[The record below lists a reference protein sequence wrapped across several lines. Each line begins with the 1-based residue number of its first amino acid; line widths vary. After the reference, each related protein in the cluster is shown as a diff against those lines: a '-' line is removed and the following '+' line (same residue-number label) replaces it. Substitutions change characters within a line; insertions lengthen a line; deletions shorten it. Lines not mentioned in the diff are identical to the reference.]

1 MKKATLLAIFLA
13 LFVTAT
19 SGQDNQN
26 TTLTQC
32 RDLAETG
39 NFVGPDEVL
48 VNGKVCKVSKT
59 PPPKPEP
66 PAAANQQ
73 QTLLPKPTST
83 APEANASVAS
93 PSTSASSSSSA
104 LASVATPVAV
114 PTPSPS
120 TPPPAPP
127 PPPASRVQPTSSP
140 MAQPE
145 CAKNV
150 SFGVFEN
157 GRMFV
162 AEPNWI
168 THWVQKNQKHYPS
181 ICFSQAPRA
190 GIANFLMVLSN
201 SSQSFSGFD
210 PVVHTSTTT
219 DTTPVSGSGTVTDNY
234 GGTWNYTYDGTV
246 TTTTTTTTH
255 ENAPYTLNSNS
266 LYIYTFDEHGSL
278 VSRRWKTLTT
288 KQGGDP
294 YNTLGY
300 NLGAA
305 LGAINFKSGLLKS
318 AVRDVCGSKKCD

>member
-1 MKKATLLAIFLA
+1 MKNGTLLTIFLA
-13 LFVTAT
+13 LIATAT
-19 SGQDNQN
+19 SAQDNPN

-48 VNGKVCKVSKT
+48 VSGKVCKVSKT

-66 PAAANQQ
+66 PPAANQQ
-73 QTLLPKPTST
+73 QTPLPKQAST
-83 APEANASVAS
+83 TPAANASVES
-93 PSTSASSSSSA
+93 PSTSPNSSASS

-114 PTPSPS
+114 S
-120 TPPPAPP
+120 TSPPPSASPV
-127 PPPASRVQPTSSP
+127 PPASRVEPTSSP
-140 MAQPE
+140 AAQPA

-150 SFGVFEN
+150 SFGIFEN
-157 GRMFV
+157 GHMFV
-162 AEPNWI
+162 TEPNWVA
-168 THWVQKNQKHYPS
+168 HWVHKNQKHYAS
-181 ICFSQAPRA
+181 ICFSQNPMA
-190 GIANFLMVLSN
+190 GTANFLMVLSN

-210 PVVHTSTTT
+210 PVVHTSTAT

-255 ENAPYTLNSNS
+255 ENVPYTLDSNS

-305 LGAINFKSGLLKS
+305 LSAINFKGGLLKS